1 LRHCPGG
8 DEERVLKTPIFLCAV
23 LAAAALAVG
32 VTYGPSLLAPQHA
45 QAQDAGSPAKAK
57 DGEAPSAK
65 SGGEQKKKRKRR
77 RRNTLVKVD
86 KVRMEPLRQTM
97 PVIGRIVSV
106 RAGVVA
112 SRIDAPVAEVK
123 VDVGHQVKKG
133 DIIATLVNDRF
144 KWDRAEKAAEVN
156 QANAKISTAK
166 ARLALARQELQRIS
180 DLKTSAAY
188 SKARFQDKQLEVT
201 RYVAELGEAR
211 AALVRAQASLKMAE
225 TDLRYT
231 AIRAPYDGAITQR
244 HTEAGAFV
252 KEGQAIVTMV
262 SHHDIEIEA
271 DVPSQRVGGLAPG
284 TAVTFELTRG
294 KRISAT
300 VRAVVPEENLRT
312 RTRLVRFKPDFKVR
326 PEALAANQSTTVY
339 LPIGKP
345 RNVLSVHKDALVS
358 SRGQQTV
365 FVVEEGRAQARQIKI
380 GEGVGGRFEV
390 LAGVKEGDLVVIRG
404 NETLKDRR
412 RVQIDGATH

>member
-1 LRHCPGG
+1 
-8 DEERVLKTPIFLCAV
+8 LKKRILLFAV

-32 VTYGPSLLAPQHA
+32 VTYGPGLVAPQGA
-45 QAQDAGSPAKAK
+45 QAQDAGSAATSGDADTPA
-57 DGEAPSAK
+57 AK
-65 SGGEQKKKRKRR
+65 SGGAKKKKKKKRR
-77 RRNTLVKVD
+77 RRRQTLVQVD
-86 KVRMEPLRQTM
+86 KVRVEPLRQTM

-106 RAGVVA
+106 RSGVVA
-112 SRIDAPVAEVK
+112 TRIDAPVADVR
-123 VDVGHQVKKG
+123 VDVGDRVKKG
-133 DIIATLVNDRF
+133 DILANLVNDRF

-166 ARLALARQELQRIS
+166 ARLALARQELKRIS
-180 DLKTSAAY
+180 DLRTSAAY
-188 SKARFQDKQLEVT
+188 SKARFQDKELEVT

-252 KEGQAIVTMV
+252 KEGQPIVTMV
-262 SHHDIEIEA
+262 SHKDIEIEA
-271 DVPSQRVGGLAPG
+271 DVPSRRIGGLAPG
-284 TAVTFELTRG
+284 SKVTFELTRG
-294 KRISAT
+294 TKIPAH

-312 RTRLVRFKPDFKVR
+312 RTRLVRFKPDFKTQ
-326 PEALAANQSTTVY
+326 PEALAANQSATVY
-339 LPIGKP
+339 LPIGKA

-358 SRGQQTV
+358 SRGQPTV
-365 FVVEEGRAQARQIKI
+365 FVIEDERAQARQIKI

-390 LAGVKEGDLVVIRG
+390 LSGIKEGDLVVIRG
-404 NETLKDRR
+404 NETLKDGR
-412 RVQIDGATH
+412 RVRIDGVTN

>member
-1 LRHCPGG
+1 MKKQIYL
-8 DEERVLKTPIFLCAV
+8 FAV
-23 LAAAALAVG
+23 LAAATLAVG
-32 VTYGPSLLAPQHA
+32 VIYGPGFFSPQGA
-45 QAQDAGSPAKAK
+45 QAQDAGSSATNK
-57 DGEAPSAK
+57 DGGAPAAR
-65 SGGEQKKKRKRR
+65 SGGGKKKGKRR
-77 RRNTLVKVD
+77 RRSRRTLVHVD

-106 RAGVVA
+106 RSGVVA
-112 SRIDAPVAEVK
+112 ARIDAPVGEVK
-123 VDVGHQVKKG
+123 VDVGDQVKKG
-133 DIIATLVNDRF
+133 DILATLVDDRF

-166 ARLALARQELQRIS
+166 ARLALARQELKRIS
-180 DLKTSAAY
+180 DLRTSAAY
-188 SKARFQDKQLEVT
+188 SKARFQDKELEVT

-231 AIRAPYDGAITQR
+231 AIRAPYDGVITQR

-252 KEGQAIVTMV
+252 KEGAAIITMV
-262 SHHDIEIEA
+262 SHKDIEIEA
-271 DVPSQRVGGLAPG
+271 DVPSHRISGLSPG
-284 TAVTFELTRG
+284 TKVTFELTRG
-294 KRISAT
+294 TVIPAH

-326 PEALAANQSTTVY
+326 PEALAANQSATVY
-339 LPIGKP
+339 LPIGKE

-358 SRGQQTV
+358 SRGQPTV

-390 LAGVKEGDLVVIRG
+390 LSGVKEGELVVVRG
-404 NETLKDRR
+404 NETLKDGR
-412 RVQIDGATH
+412 RVSVNGATN